1 MLYFHSWS
9 GGKDS
14 TASIILDHIHGLPPS
29 KIIMSEVMFDNKR
42 GISGELPEHMEW
54 VHNKAIP
61 LFQQWGY
68 DVEILRA
75 KKDYLDMFYH
85 VVSRSRK
92 SERNGK
98 YGGWLIGG
106 MCVANSQLKTA
117 PIKQYF
123 KNITEPYIQY
133 VGIAANEPKRLE
145 RLSGTNKVSLL
156 ARYGYTENMAYELC
170 EQYDLLSPIYEF
182 TQRGGCWFC
191 PNCTYSEFVHIKEKY
206 PELWSELKQL
216 SIEKNLVTTSFKY
229 GKTFDE
235 VDKKVDAIIAQRQ
248 YEAEQITFEEVLK

>member
-1 MLYFHSWS
+1 MLCFHSWS

-54 VHNKAIP
+54 VHNKAVP
-61 LFQQWGY
+61 LFRQWGY

-75 KKDYLDMFYH
+75 DKDYLNLFYH
-85 VVSRSRK
+85 IVTKSKK

-98 YGGWLIGG
+98 HRGWLIGG
-106 MCVANSQLKTA
+106 MCAANDRSKIE
-117 PIKQYF
+117 PIQNFYK
-123 KNITEPYIQY
+123 KISEPYTQY
-133 VGIAANEPKRLE
+133 VGIAADEKKRLE
-145 RLSGTNKVSLL
+145 RLNGTNKISLL
-156 ARYGYTENMAYELC
+156 ARYGYTENMAYALC
-170 EQYDLLSPIYEF
+170 QQYDLLSPIYDF

-191 PNCTYSEFVHIKEKY
+191 PNATYSEFAHVKAKH
-206 PELWSELKQL
+206 PELWNELKQL
-216 SIEKNLVTTSFKY
+216 SAEKDLVSTGFKY

-235 VDKKVDAIIAQRQ
+235 VNKKIDAIIDRQQ
-248 YEAEQITFEEVLK
+248 YEAEQITFEEVSK